1 MLQIKGL
8 TFENVH
14 GFLSGF
20 LSEDV
25 HAKRVLSL
33 ANATLGVIGSAS
45 LAVNTIGQG
54 LALARG
60 RNTKHAIKQVDRL
73 LSNRGIDVE
82 EIMPLWARY
91 VIGSRPKIV
100 VAMDWTEFE
109 PNGHATL
116 MLSLISNHGRATP
129 LLWTTIQRNGH
140 AVGRRAK
147 EEYRLLAQL
156 AESIPAETQVVIVA
170 DRGFGDQKLYRALK
184 EEFTFDY
191 VIRFRGEIAV
201 TFNGETRLAQ
211 EWVGRSGRTK
221 FLRNVSITLDRT
233 PIPAVVCV
241 QGKNMKEPW
250 CLATSLPDENPRKI
264 ITYYAKRWNI
274 EPGFRDTK
282 DLRFGMGMS
291 RCRISTPERRD
302 RLWLL
307 NAFAVAL
314 LTLLGAAGEA
324 LGYDRH
330 LKSNTSKRRTH
341 SLFRQGCMLYELIP
355 MMPEVRLRP
364 LIEYFGSMLLE
375 LPVFSGVYGA
385 I

>member
-1 MLQIKGL
+1 MQRGL

-14 GFLSGF
+14 NFLSGF
-20 LSEDV
+20 LAEDV
-25 HAKRVLSL
+25 HAKRVYSL
-33 ANATLGVIGSAS
+33 ANATLGVMSSAS

-73 LSNRGIDVE
+73 LSNQGIEVE
-82 EIMPLWARY
+82 ELQPLWVRH
-91 VIGSRPKIV
+91 VVGSRAKIV
-100 VAMDWTEFE
+100 VAMDWTEFDRD
-109 PNGHATL
+109 GHATL

-129 LLWTTIQRNGH
+129 LFWTTIQRNG
-140 AVGRRAK
+140 VVVSRRP
-147 EEYRLLAQL
+147 ECEHRLLVQL
-156 AESIPAETQVVIVA
+156 AESIPAETKVLIVA
-170 DRGFGDQKLYRALK
+170 DRAFGSQKLYRVLTEELK
-184 EEFTFDY
+184 FDY
-191 VIRFRGEIAV
+191 VIRFRGDIAV
-201 TFNGETRLAQ
+201 TFRGETRFAAQ
-211 EWVGRSGRTK
+211 WVGRDGRATV
-221 FLRNVSITLDRT
+221 LRQAHVTMEKRYPVPT
-233 PIPAVVCV
+233 VVCV
-241 QGKNMKEPW
+241 QKKNMKEAW
-250 CLATSLPDENPRKI
+250 CLAASSPDDSAQKLI
-264 ITYYAKRWNI
+264 AYYGKRWHI

-282 DLRFGMGMS
+282 DLRFGMGMA
-291 RCRISTPERRD
+291 RLRVSTLERRD

-330 LKSNTSKRRTH
+330 LKSNTAKRRTH

-364 LIEYFGSMLLE
+364 LIEYFGGMLAE
-375 LPVFSGVYGA
+375 LPVFAGLYGA